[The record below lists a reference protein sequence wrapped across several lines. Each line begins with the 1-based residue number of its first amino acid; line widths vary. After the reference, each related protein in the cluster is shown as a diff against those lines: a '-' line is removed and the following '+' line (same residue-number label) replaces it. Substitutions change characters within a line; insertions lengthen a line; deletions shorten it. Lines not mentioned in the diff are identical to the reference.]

1 MERSSL
7 KYKITFGNNFN
18 NFVCTWTVYMKGIE
32 NLDLMNLDFLF
43 LRNEKWV
50 RDTSWKYQWN
60 LSRDGIFVSLSQ
72 PCFDYREDPSNFG
85 PVQVWHI
92 GIGIIF
98 GKSRLLGTRLLFYFM
113 IVKKCLKPDLCF
125 VPRVRYF
132 IGLPFLF
139 SLDFLKWIFWFTSSS
154 IRTRFDAFWV
164 KRSNPIAWFYFPLNF
179 CLLIERRIWQV
190 TF

>member
-43 LRNEKWV
+43 FRNEKWV

-139 SLDFLKWIFWFTSSS
+139 SLDLQM
-154 IRTRFDAFWV
+154 
-164 KRSNPIAWFYFPLNF
+164 NPRN
-179 CLLIERRIWQV
+179 CHC
-190 TF
+190 